1 MKIYMSIPISFT
13 EKYYAPYNYIKNEN
27 NSIKQLCF
35 LILDE
40 KLILTKN
47 VQFITAR
54 ISSVNFKKYSI
65 FGLILQKIV

>member
-1 MKIYMSIPISFT
+1 M
-13 EKYYAPYNYIKNEN
+13 KNEN

-47 VQFITAR
+47 FQFITAR

-65 FGLILQKIV
+65 FGLILPKIV